1 MDSKFYTFPSDIW
14 SIGMTVFE
22 MILGRYAYP
31 EVNNFIILHEMIRNQ
46 PSPSLAGIHGMS
58 IELVDFVN
66 RW

>member
-22 MILGRYAYP
+22 MILGRYAYT
-31 EVNNFIILHEMIRNQ
+31 EINNFIILHEMILNQ
-46 PSPSLAGIHGMS
+46 PSPTLAGIHGLS
-58 IELVDFVN
+58 NDLVDFVN